1 MATKLIKVA
10 KEFNVGLHTIVE
22 TLHNKGFHGV
32 EEKPTADISDEMLLV
47 LQKEFQK
54 DLAIKKEA
62 DKLARPVLKKEPP
75 APTVTTTPASSAP
88 STPATPRPSLLPP
101 REPAAP
107 KAEPNP
113 PPPPPPWVAKEE
125 PAPEPRRERPGGLR
139 ILGKIDLDKPKAQ
152 PQPKKEEPKPAPPPP
167 P

>member
-22 TLHNKGFHGV
+22 TLHNKGFQGV

-54 DLAIKKEA
+54 DLAIKKKA

-88 STPATPRPSLLPP
+88 STPATPRPSMLPP

-107 KAEPNP
+107 KEVPKATP
-113 PPPPPPWVAKEE
+113 PPPPPQPAAKEE
-125 PAPEPRRERPGGLR
+125 PTPEPRRERAGGLR

-152 PQPKKEEPKPAPPPP
+152 PAKPQPGK
-167 P
+167 